1 VVATS
6 RALSSLF
13 CTQIMSRLCPD
24 DQNAEPQQVNP
35 SLWIVLA
42 ALLGLSA
49 VALGAIAA
57 HALNDPRA
65 ALAVERASLYQLI
78 HAVVLL
84 YAANLPGKLAAAA
97 RILLLIGILGFCG
110 AIELKYLFSLPA
122 LGAVAPAG
130 GITLMLGWLMLAVS
144 ALWRPTPK
152 T

>member
-1 VVATS
+1 
-6 RALSSLF
+6 
-13 CTQIMSRLCPD
+13 MSRLCPD
-24 DQNAEPQQVNP
+24 AHDPGSQQGTP
-35 SLWIVLA
+35 SLWVVLA
-42 ALLGLSA
+42 ALLGLTA

-57 HALNDPRA
+57 HALSDPHA

-84 YAANLPGKLAAAA
+84 YAANLPGKFAAAA

-110 AIELKYLFSLPA
+110 AIELKYLFSLPR
-122 LGAVAPAG
+122 LGLVAPAG
-130 GITLMLGWLMLAVS
+130 GITLMLGWLMLAAS

>member
-1 VVATS
+1 
-6 RALSSLF
+6 
-13 CTQIMSRLCPD
+13 MSRLCPD
-24 DQNAEPQQVNP
+24 DQNTGPQQGTASFWV
-35 SLWIVLA
+35 VLA
-42 ALLGLSA
+42 ALLGLTA

-65 ALAVERASLYQLI
+65 AIAVERASLYQLI

-84 YAANLPGKLAAAA
+84 YAAHLPGKLAAVA

-122 LGAVAPAG
+122 LGVVAPAG
-130 GITLMLGWLMLAVS
+130 GITLMLGWLMLAAA
-144 ALWRPTPK
+144 ALRRPTPK

>member
-1 VVATS
+1 
-6 RALSSLF
+6 
-13 CTQIMSRLCPD
+13 MSRLCPD

-57 HALNDPRA
+57 HALNDP
-65 ALAVERASLYQLI
+65 RASLYQLI